1 MEYHCYVFNRFSRL
15 ASVLEVTAEHD
26 VEACVRAEEV
36 AMQAN
41 ASDEDDLH
49 RVEVWQGDRRVYSLD
64 MAQPR
69 GNA

>member
-15 ASVLEVTAEHD
+15 ASVLELSAEHD

-41 ASDEDDLH
+41 DLN
-49 RVEVWQGDRRVYSLD
+49 RVELWQGDRRVYSLD
-64 MAQPR
+64 VAQTR
-69 GNA
+69 GTA